1 MRIQKVR
8 VIILT
13 VTVMILAAGMMLMT
27 GCGKSYEYKF
37 GELDWYSTYRDKADE
52 TEMKTIRD
60 SFYYSDGWFSDSPES
75 ENKELALASMQLAAS
90 SVTDD
95 EDGAGASFLKE
106 MGFEE
111 VGFSDF
117 SSDDPD
123 DCNYTWGRK
132 KLDDGVL
139 VAVAVQSAS
148 DDPAIKNKGWKQNF
162 TVNDPESGEPSGE
175 HYAYSLAVDKVI
187 DDIAALGGQGKVKY
201 WITGQSRGGAI
212 ANILSA
218 RLPEKLASGDAD
230 IFAYTFE
237 APATVDAD
245 AAGSDHKYIHNYVCN
260 DDIVTLIPIWGMTR
274 YGVMHDLRTKE
285 TDEGLADELQK
296 LGSDAAGMKPRIV
309 TEDVAAR
316 IAERFEERVPDRA
329 DYSKKRTDKW
339 TDADGNQH
347 EVTYSYQEAFR
358 GMMDLVFREDSSVS
372 LLDGLAGK
380 KDRLAEAVIHL
391 SKAIMQESSGDEP
404 SAEYWEG
411 SESLYEAMKEI
422 DGEGTLPVSEEDV
435 YKLVRFA
442 APILVSIPE
451 GGSGDPD
458 TELLADVIGYNK
470 ELTYSHN
477 FDTIIARLK
486 ILAPEPENK
495 QE

>member
-162 TVNDPESGEPSGE
+162 TVNDPESEEPGGE
-175 HYAYSLAVDKVI
+175 HYAYSMAVDKVI

-212 ANILSA
+212 ANILAA
-218 RLPEKLASGDAD
+218 RLPE
-230 IFAYTFE
+230 T
-237 APATVDAD
+237 AP
-245 AAGSDHKYIHNYVCN
+245 
-260 DDIVTLIPIWGMTR
+260 M
-274 YGVMHDLRTKE
+274 
-285 TDEGLADELQK
+285 
-296 LGSDAAGMKPRIV
+296 
-309 TEDVAAR
+309 
-316 IAERFEERVPDRA
+316 
-329 DYSKKRTDKW
+329 
-339 TDADGNQH
+339 
-347 EVTYSYQEAFR
+347 
-358 GMMDLVFREDSSVS
+358 
-372 LLDGLAGK
+372 
-380 KDRLAEAVIHL
+380 
-391 SKAIMQESSGDEP
+391 
-404 SAEYWEG
+404 
-411 SESLYEAMKEI
+411 
-422 DGEGTLPVSEEDV
+422 LPV
-435 YKLVRFA
+435 
-442 APILVSIPE
+442 I
-451 GGSGDPD
+451 
-458 TELLADVIGYNK
+458 
-470 ELTYSHN
+470 
-477 FDTIIARLK
+477 
-486 ILAPEPENK
+486 
-495 QE
+495 